1 MHVVLAEGV
10 SALSYGRVAKEL
22 AISDRMVVYY
32 FPAKADLIS
41 AVIVAIGG
49 ELQLMLEEA
58 FGSEPLSAKEL
69 MCRAWP
75 VLSVKKAQPMF
86 NGFFEVIGLA
96 SAGQSPYDELAPVL
110 LNGWIDWLADR
121 VKAQSSARRREIA
134 ASVVAQASPSLKRVG
149 RRLCV
154 SGWQAGHGRPKP
166 CAAGPAQPR
175 RGHLAPPAGRTRTA
189 RAAGCGP
196 VCDGHPRSI

>member
-1 MHVVLAEGV
+1 VGYRHDQESILKASMHVVLAEGV

-32 FPAKADLIS
+32 FPAKSDLIS
-41 AVIVAIGG
+41 AVIVAIGS

-69 MCRAWP
+69 MRRAWP
-75 VLSVKKAQPMF
+75 VLSVKKAQSMF

-121 VKAQSSARRREIA
+121 VKAQNAVRRREIA
-134 ASVVAQASPSLKRVG
+134 ASVVAQIDGLLMI
-149 RRLCV
+149 RRI
-154 SGWQAGHGRPKP
+154 SGARIAN
-166 CAAGPAQPR
+166 AA
-175 RGHLAPPAGRTRTA
+175 A
-189 RAAGCGP
+189 RELGIA
-196 VCDGHPRSI
+196 

>member
-1 MHVVLAEGV
+1 MWSPFVALTTKTINEVTATVKGVGYRHDQESILKASMHVVLAEGV

-41 AVIVAIGG
+41 AVIVAIGS

-69 MCRAWP
+69 MRRAWP

-96 SAGQSPYDELAPVL
+96 STGQSPYDELAPVL
-110 LNGWIDWLADR
+110 LNGWIDWLAAR
-121 VKAQSSARRREIA
+121 VKAQNAVRRREIA
-134 ASVVAQASPSLKRVG
+134 ASVVAQIDGLLMI
-149 RRLCV
+149 RRI
-154 SGWQAGHGRPKP
+154 SGARIAN
-166 CAAGPAQPR
+166 AA
-175 RGHLAPPAGRTRTA
+175 A
-189 RAAGCGP
+189 RELGIG
-196 VCDGHPRSI
+196 